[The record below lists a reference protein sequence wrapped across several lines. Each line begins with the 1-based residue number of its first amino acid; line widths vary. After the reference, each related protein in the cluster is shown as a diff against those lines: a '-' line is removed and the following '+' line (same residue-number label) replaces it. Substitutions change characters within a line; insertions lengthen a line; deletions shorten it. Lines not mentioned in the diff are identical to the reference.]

1 MKSEI
6 QKYFNS
12 NWKKP
17 DKREGENCP
26 KVKRGLEMQRRA
38 FEGGQLEEYSY

>member
-26 KVKRGLEMQRRA
+26 KVKRGLEMQRQA